1 MEFIEIIISFKNN
14 LLFKESFSL
23 VNPYFESSDN
33 VPDTL
38 QKVFLLKV

>member
-1 MEFIEIIISFKNN
+1 MEFIEIIKSFKNN
-14 LLFKESFSL
+14 LLFKESFL
-23 VNPYFESSDN
+23 VNPYYESSDN